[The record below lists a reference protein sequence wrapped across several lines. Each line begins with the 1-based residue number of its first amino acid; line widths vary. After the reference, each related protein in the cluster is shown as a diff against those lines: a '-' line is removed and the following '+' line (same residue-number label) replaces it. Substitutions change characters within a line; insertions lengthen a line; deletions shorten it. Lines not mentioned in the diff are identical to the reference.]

1 MPNPEHLLIMAEARR
16 GGRRMRVANRV
27 GKRAEDRWTGQDRE
41 RGENKL
47 ELKLERRLCLME
59 YAKDQLKVE
68 K

>member
-1 MPNPEHLLIMAEARR
+1 MQIEL
-16 GGRRMRVANRV
+16 GREL
-27 GKRAEDRWTGQDRE
+27 KTDGQDRE